1 MTNQSKRPNSA
12 NNPPQPPKKITSPQV
27 SLSTPTANKINPTS
41 LEAKKSETQTKS
53 RDLDRNRASSAWENI
68 SKVDSNNTEYGSL
81 AREMPTMIQV
91 NGLAQTLA
99 FLKAKKKDH
108 HLLIFEHLSGWVCNQ
123 LKFQNGDLLE
133 NVIRIESQEY
143 RRATSE
149 SLAYLQW
156 LKRFAEGKIKKEED
170 KKP

>member
-1 MTNQSKRPNSA
+1 MSKNKYKQDTDSGKTIRQETSVITTKTSIVSSSGSQTIAPTKPTV
-12 NNPPQPPKKITSPQV
+12 NP
-27 SLSTPTANKINPTS
+27 
-41 LEAKKSETQTKS
+41 
-53 RDLDRNRASSAWENI
+53 RDLDRSRASSAWENI
-68 SKVDSNNTEYGSL
+68 SKVDATNTEYGSL

-99 FLKAKKKDH
+99 FLKAKKGKH
-108 HLLIFEHLSGWVCNQ
+108 HSLIFEHLSGWVCNH
-123 LKFQNGDLLE
+123 LNFKNGDLLE

-156 LKRFAEGKIKKEED
+156 IKRFSEGKIKKEED
-170 KKP
+170 KNP

>member
-1 MTNQSKRPNSA
+1 MTDQLKRP
-12 NNPPQPPKKITSPQV
+12 NNPPQPPKKTSPQV
-27 SLSTPTANKINPTS
+27 SASTPTVNKVNSTS
-41 LEAKKSETQTKS
+41 SEAKKPQSQTNL
-53 RDLDRNRASSAWENI
+53 RDLDRNRANSAWENI
-68 SKVDSNNTEYGSL
+68 SKVDSTNTEYGRL

-99 FLKAKKKDH
+99 FLKAKKKQH

-123 LKFQNGDLLE
+123 LNFQNGDLLD
-133 NVIRIESQEY
+133 NVIKIESQEY
-143 RRATSE
+143 RRTTSE

-156 LKRFAEGKIKKEED
+156 LKRFAEAAIDKKDD